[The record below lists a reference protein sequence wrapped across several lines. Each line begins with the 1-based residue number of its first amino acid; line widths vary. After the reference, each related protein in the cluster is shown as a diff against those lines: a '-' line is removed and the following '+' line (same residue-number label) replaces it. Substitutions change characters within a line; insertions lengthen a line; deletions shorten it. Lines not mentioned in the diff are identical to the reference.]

1 MADNPLFLFF
11 TMTEKFSD
19 HLTATGAYPEKFV
32 LNLAQHDTYLRDVAL
47 FNAGRQRPLD
57 PALHMGIRIEI
68 DAASPGVMVASDG
81 TQVLLLG

>member
-19 HLTATGAYPEKFV
+19 HLSATGAYPEKFV

-57 PALHMGIRIEI
+57 PALHMGIRIVI
-68 DAASPGVMVASDG
+68 DGAPPGGVVASDG